1 MHCVIDD
8 DSLNNEDSYI
18 LSIKSY
24 MDNDSILNRI
34 KEESDFKNIV
44 LLYSVD
50 NDNNSNIVMDNLY
63 LVSK

>member
-1 MHCVIDD
+1 
-8 DSLNNEDSYI
+8 
-18 LSIKSY
+18 